1 MLSRSRFLFG
11 IFTYAVLL
19 FSPLAWAQEKAKA
32 KPADAAGDSRSADK
46 AAIAE
51 VFKSLGKA
59 FAGRDAQAVAAHW
72 TTEGEYENQAGVSL
86 KGKDAIAN
94 AFASFFAKTPE
105 VKSEAQPGVLRFLA
119 KDAAVSEGKVTV
131 QRGPT
136 VPATTA
142 KYTAFL
148 MREDGKWRLAKLSES
163 ASEESSLQALSWLEG
178 EWKSAAGEK
187 AEIRTIYSW
196 SPNRKFLHANFTIKE
211 KEKGI
216 SLSGQQIIGIHPA
229 TRELHSWIFEADGG
243 VGEGEWQRDDD
254 HWTVEASGTL
264 VDGSELSQTNILR
277 RINDDLFTWQSVYRS
292 LDGKELADLP
302 PVKVTRVKSEK

>member
-1 MLSRSRFLFG
+1 
-11 IFTYAVLL
+11 
-19 FSPLAWAQEKAKA
+19 
-32 KPADAAGDSRSADK
+32 
-46 AAIAE
+46 
-51 VFKSLGKA
+51 
-59 FAGRDAQAVAAHW
+59 
-72 TTEGEYENQAGVSL
+72 
-86 KGKDAIAN
+86 
-94 AFASFFAKTPE
+94 
-105 VKSEAQPGVLRFLA
+105 
-119 KDAAVSEGKVTV
+119 
-131 QRGPT
+131 
-136 VPATTA
+136 
-142 KYTAFL
+142 
-148 MREDGKWRLAKLSES
+148 LAKLSES

-229 TRELHSWIFEADGG
+229 TGELHSWIFEADGG

-264 VDGSELSQTNILR
+264 ADGSELSQTNILR